1 MGNQR
6 RAIGIIRVSV
16 TGGREGESFASP
28 KEQADRIAAA
38 CERDGLELVKTFE
51 EMDVSG
57 GKPLD
62 QRPGLREAVAAI
74 ERGEAEVVAAAYFD
88 RLFRSLTTQAEVVER
103 VEAAGGQVVAVDV
116 GRVTGETA
124 GQWLSGTMMGAVSEY
139 YRRSGR
145 ERSADGQRRAI
156 ARGAPPWA
164 NVTPGYRRR
173 DDGCFEPDPTTAPA
187 VAGAFRLRADGAT
200 IANVRTYLASVG
212 VVLSYTAVTNLLRS
226 RVVLGELHFGKYEPN
241 LQAWEAIV
249 DRETFDRV
257 QRYVAPRGRQ
267 AQSERLLARLGVL
280 RCAGCGSAMVA
291 SVQKQQGK
299 PYYYYRCG
307 AKTDCTERS
316 TISATIVEAEVVK
329 AVRATLADKQG
340 RASIESG
347 RRGAELE
354 LEVAQSA
361 LDAAFRTFA
370 GFEDEPAARE
380 RLTELRAARD
390 AARDHVERLGGARG
404 ATRTMLLDRDWE
416 TLSIEEQRE
425 LIVSTVRGV
434 VVFRGRGLRKMV
446 LGMAW
451 NDDDA
456 ERILSAAARRVLT
469 ES

>member
-1 MGNQR
+1 MNNQR

-28 KEQADRIAAA
+28 REQAERIAAQ
-38 CERDGLELVKTFE
+38 CERDGLTLVKTFE

-62 QRPGLREAVAAI
+62 QRPGLRLAVAAI
-74 ERGEAEVVAAAYFD
+74 EAGEAEVVAAAYFD

-103 VEAAGGQVVAVDV
+103 VEAAGGQVIAVDV

-145 ERSADGQRRAI
+145 ERSAEGQRRAI

-187 VAGAFRLRADGAT
+187 VVEAFRLRADGAT
-200 IANVRTYLASVG
+200 IANVRTYLASAG
-212 VVLSYTAVTNLLRS
+212 LVLSYTAVTNLLRS
-226 RVVLGELHFGKYEPN
+226 RVVVGELHFGSYEPN

-249 DRETFDRV
+249 DREMFDRV

-280 RCAGCGSAMVA
+280 RCAGCGSAMTA

-307 AKTDCTERS
+307 NKTDCTNRS
-316 TISATIVEAEVVK
+316 AISATIVEAEVVK
-329 AVRATLADKQG
+329 AVLIKRADVKG
-340 RASIESG
+340 RASIESV
-347 RRGAELE
+347 RRGAEVEAE
-354 LEVAQSA
+354 LAQQA
-361 LDAAFRTFA
+361 LDSAIRTLTA
-370 GFEDEPAARE
+370 VADEPAAIV
-380 RLTELRAARD
+380 RLAELRADRD
-390 AARDHVERLGGARG
+390 AARDRLEQLGTANS
-404 ATRTMLLDRDWE
+404 ATITLIADRDWAD
-416 TLSIEEQRE
+416 LSIDEQRA
-425 LIVSTVRGV
+425 LIRATVHVVAVS
-434 VVFRGRGLRKMV
+434 RGRGLRKMV
-446 LGMAW
+446 LGLYG
-451 NDDDA
+451 DDAEA
-456 ERILSAAARRVLT
+456 ERILGGAARRMLS
-469 ES
+469 E